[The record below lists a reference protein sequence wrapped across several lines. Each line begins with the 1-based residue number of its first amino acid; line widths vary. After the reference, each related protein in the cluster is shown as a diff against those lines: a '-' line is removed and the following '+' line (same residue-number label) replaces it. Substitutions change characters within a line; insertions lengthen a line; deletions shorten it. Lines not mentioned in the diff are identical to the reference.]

1 MNSVKLQGT
10 KYIYRI
16 MLLFYTLTRYQKEKL
31 TTASRIKYTRNLTKD
46 VKDLYS
52 ANYKTLL
59 KEIEEVTNKWKVY
72 LMKHF

>member
-72 LMKHF
+72 LIKHF